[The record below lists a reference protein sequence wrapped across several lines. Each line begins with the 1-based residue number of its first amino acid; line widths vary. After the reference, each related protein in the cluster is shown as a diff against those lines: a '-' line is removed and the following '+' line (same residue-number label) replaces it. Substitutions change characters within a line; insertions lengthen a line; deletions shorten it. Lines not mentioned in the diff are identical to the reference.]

1 MSDEV
6 KANVSTPKVEASITE
21 AEYAQ
26 YSKFGAIDDDGNVYV
41 LQGDEKRLIGQ
52 FPIDVP
58 ERPFELYIRRY
69 LDLKTQITIFSS
81 RISNLSLKDLESPMK
96 SIETLLE
103 NPAIIGDIDALH
115 ASVEALK
122 AKVEA
127 RKEELKANRIAQR
140 EKTLAIRTSIVEKA
154 EEIAHNCGQAT
165 NWKQSGQ
172 TLRDLLEEWKDSQRH
187 GPRLDRKTENALWK
201 RFSQARTIFDRQRRQ
216 FFAQLDQVQSQA
228 KAIKEELV
236 AKAESLASSTEWGKT
251 TTAFRDLMEEWK
263 KAPKANRKLDDEL
276 WERFRNAQ
284 VTFFDAKN
292 EQNALLNEEF
302 SKNLELKLALLERA
316 ESLLPITDLEVAK
329 NSLRDILQEWDEIGR
344 VPRSDVK
351 KVQSRIRAVEDAVRR
366 AEEEEWQR
374 SNPETKVRA
383 QGLAGLLQASIPELE
398 EKIEKAKAK
407 GDDAAVAKLTV
418 ELDSKKQWLEQ
429 ALKTIEQ

>member
-407 GDDAAVAKLTV
+407 GDDATVAKLTV